1 MGTFVENMGILL
13 IFVLFCSE
21 VAISQDDVT
30 LESDDPYMRVQVSE
44 EVVLKC
50 CFTTK
55 KSVKYTWVR
64 SFQSDKKMIG
74 PKHIKNGTAQGKDV
88 SQCGYLKLESVK
100 LNDSGLYQCQL
111 KYNEDILTHGTYLQ
125 IYKPLDKTIN
135 LSENTKNK
143 ILTGEG
149 ILLLLCVLLPSA
161 NLLFKSKKVN
171 ALEKK
176 KIQKEEE
183 NIYQGLNLDDCC
195 TTYDQIQRS
204 QAHGPY
210 QDVCNIIEE
219 EEEIQLEKP

>member
-1 MGTFVENMGILL
+1 MFNFLHISFT
-13 IFVLFCSE
+13 

-125 IYKPLDKTIN
+125 IYSEYIN
-135 LSENTKNK
+135 V
-143 ILTGEG
+143 
-149 ILLLLCVLLPSA
+149 CVLAHCILYRC
-161 NLLFKSKKVN
+161 V
-171 ALEKK
+171 
-176 KIQKEEE
+176 
-183 NIYQGLNLDDCC
+183 IYVTWQVV
-195 TTYDQIQRS
+195 I
-204 QAHGPY
+204 
-210 QDVCNIIEE
+210 
-219 EEEIQLEKP
+219 K